1 MVVGIPPIRPDG
13 YSLRSSAC
21 RAHVVADD
29 EVHAHDVVVLLVTNG
44 QRFAGLD
51 GAAVLEHGAVGC
63 RQGGYLAEYF
73 VHTVPVD
80 GVVDMLERVNIRA
93 TQGKWCLGTIDVR
106 PGEPWAPLEPVVFG
120 GAAETCD
127 AVIGETGRRQGVFVH
142 ADPEPFGFD
151 AAAGGSLQLHTHAAP
166 PGGKRCAPP
175 VKGDVAG

>member
-1 MVVGIPPIRPDG
+1 MVSGSPD
-13 YSLRSSAC
+13 LM
-21 RAHVVADD
+21 
-29 EVHAHDVVVLLVTNG
+29 
-44 QRFAGLD
+44 
-51 GAAVLEHGAVGC
+51 AAVLEHGAVGC

-151 AAAGGSLQLHTHAAP
+151 AAAADPCSCTRMLHHLVESAAHH
-166 PGGKRCAPP
+166 R
-175 VKGDVAG
+175 

>member
-1 MVVGIPPIRPDG
+1 M
-13 YSLRSSAC
+13 
-21 RAHVVADD
+21 
-29 EVHAHDVVVLLVTNG
+29 HAHDVVVLLVTNG

-106 PGEPWAPLEPVVFG
+106 PHLSCLRGCGLVVATYEGRQVRYALADSHLARALGELVQVVLAVDTDQPCVAER
-120 GAAETCD
+120 AASGE
-127 AVIGETGRRQGVFVH
+127 AVEMTG
-142 ADPEPFGFD
+142 
-151 AAAGGSLQLHTHAAP
+151 S
-166 PGGKRCAPP
+166 
-175 VKGDVAG
+175 